1 MNIFIMGG
9 GRVGSHLAELLSE
22 EQFDVTVIEQ
32 DPTTQEKLDL
42 SLNAR
47 IILGDGTS
55 ALLLQSL
62 QVNEA
67 DLFVACSGSDEANL
81 IAAAAAKSLGASKVL
96 ARVEKS
102 VFIEENY
109 MYENILNIDY
119 LLSPDALV
127 AQEIANFI
135 LYPGILA
142 SEEFAKG
149 KIHLRKVRVT
159 DKAEAAS
166 KTLQEV
172 LPPGSGV
179 LVGLLEHDERVVIPN
194 GSDSIYPGDIV
205 TLIGKRELIHDALL
219 KFQGKEPLMQHV
231 VIMGGGGIGRWIA
244 HSLEGKIESV
254 RLFEINIEKAHH
266 IAESFHKGNIQVT
279 NRDATSRNNLEQ
291 EHVTD
296 FDLFVATTEDDERNI
311 IAGVVGHAVG
321 INMSAVVVH
330 HPDFKPI
337 VKKLGIDMI
346 VTPREVIS
354 NSILKLLRQQTVSV
368 SSILREDNV
377 ELLEIAVGKESRV
390 VGKKL
395 CELSEILPRHN
406 IIATVMRNDEAFV
419 PGGDD
424 TIENGDSLVVIALA
438 STLTETRRVLQ
449 AG

>member
-159 DKAEAAS
+159 DKAEAAN
-166 KTLQEV
+166 KRLQEV

-205 TLIGKRELIHDALL
+205 TLIGKRELI
-219 KFQGKEPLMQHV
+219 
-231 VIMGGGGIGRWIA
+231 R
-244 HSLEGKIESV
+244 
-254 RLFEINIEKAHH
+254 
-266 IAESFHKGNIQVT
+266 
-279 NRDATSRNNLEQ
+279 
-291 EHVTD
+291 
-296 FDLFVATTEDDERNI
+296 
-311 IAGVVGHAVG
+311 
-321 INMSAVVVH
+321 
-330 HPDFKPI
+330 
-337 VKKLGIDMI
+337 
-346 VTPREVIS
+346 
-354 NSILKLLRQQTVSV
+354 
-368 SSILREDNV
+368 
-377 ELLEIAVGKESRV
+377 
-390 VGKKL
+390 
-395 CELSEILPRHN
+395 
-406 IIATVMRNDEAFV
+406 
-419 PGGDD
+419 
-424 TIENGDSLVVIALA
+424 
-438 STLTETRRVLQ
+438 
-449 AG
+449 